1 MRRGITL
8 KKKDG
13 ILKLKEC
20 FPKNRLALYQN
31 LAVNEDVVDL
41 LTEREKGE

>member
-1 MRRGITL
+1 MHT
-8 KKKDG
+8 KKQT
-13 ILKLKEC
+13 
-20 FPKNRLALYQN
+20 FYQS